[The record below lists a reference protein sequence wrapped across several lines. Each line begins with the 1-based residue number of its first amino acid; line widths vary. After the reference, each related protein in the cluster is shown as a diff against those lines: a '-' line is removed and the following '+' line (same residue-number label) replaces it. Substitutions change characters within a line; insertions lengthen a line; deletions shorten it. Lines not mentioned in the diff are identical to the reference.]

1 MLQVTSVSSA
11 YGRVQVLRDV
21 SLQVEEG
28 EVVAVIGSNGAGKT
42 TLLRTISG
50 LLPTRA
56 GSVFFQG
63 KEIGRMASHQIVR
76 LGMAHVP
83 ERRLVFAPF
92 SVMTNLELGA
102 APRRRSM
109 TRQALESQFRF
120 AFDLFPVLERNAQQK
135 AGTLSGGEQQML
147 AIARAL
153 VSSPSFLLMDEP
165 SIGLAPKVIEAIYEA
180 IRALRSRGVT
190 ILLVEQNATLA
201 LETADRAYVMEQGRI
216 VLEGTARSL
225 LASHDVQRLY
235 MGVEN

>member
-1 MLQVTSVSSA
+1 
-11 YGRVQVLRDV
+11 
-21 SLQVEEG
+21 
-28 EVVAVIGSNGAGKT
+28 
-42 TLLRTISG
+42 
-50 LLPTRA
+50 
-56 GSVFFQG
+56 
-63 KEIGRMASHQIVR
+63 
-76 LGMAHVP
+76 
-83 ERRLVFAPF
+83 
-92 SVMTNLELGA
+92 
-102 APRRRSM
+102 
-109 TRQALESQFRF
+109 
-120 AFDLFPVLERNAQQK
+120 
-135 AGTLSGGEQQML
+135 ML